1 MAIGAHHVR
10 PRTGGVW
17 RQLTSAA
24 VVYAL
29 VVQAFAFGL
38 LGGQLAATTATDES
52 SPAFEICL
60 HDSIPSSPLS
70 PAPRQDDRIHCVFC
84 IAGTH
89 HAFTAPTV
97 PSAGIVVAVG
107 RVALQLTADWH
118 LPALSDHRDAQPR
131 GPPLTA

>member
-24 VVYAL
+24 VAYAL

-38 LGGQLAATTATDES
+38 LGGQLTATTATGQS

-60 HDSIPSSPLS
+60 HDSTTSSPLS
-70 PAPRQDDRIHCVFC
+70 PVPLQGDRIHCVFC
-84 IAGTH
+84 IAGSH

-107 RVALQLTADWH
+107 RMALELTGDWH
-118 LPALSDHRDAQPR
+118 LPALSNHRDAQPR
-131 GPPLTA
+131 GPPITA